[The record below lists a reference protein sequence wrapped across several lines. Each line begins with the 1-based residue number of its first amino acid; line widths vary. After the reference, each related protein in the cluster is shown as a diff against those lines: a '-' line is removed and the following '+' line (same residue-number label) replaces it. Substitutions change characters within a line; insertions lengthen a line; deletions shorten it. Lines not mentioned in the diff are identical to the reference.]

1 MGKVSATTYL
11 VLEPT
16 HDFSGKAT
24 GLRVDRI
31 VQSRPTKLN
40 SRHVA
45 VQLRITIDSSVFE
58 QFLPEVDVSIGG
70 RGELLTPVVDVIPPA
85 DPEQTPAGDDPTP

>member
-1 MGKVSATTYL
+1 MGKVTATTFL

-16 HDFSGKAT
+16 HDYAGKAT

-31 VQSRPTKLN
+31 VQSKPTKL
-40 SRHVA
+40 SAKHVA

-58 QFLPEVDVSIGG
+58 QFLPEVDVSIGS
-70 RGELLTPVVDVIPPA
+70 RGELMTPTVDVVPPA
-85 DPEQTPAGDDPTP
+85 DSSDGEGT